1 MPRGINLFLMSLIL
15 IASMGAPLL
24 AASDDQGADE
34 RVKKEVLE
42 VENQLNQALL
52 HADSGALRR
61 IYTDDLA
68 YMNAGGEVMSKDQV
82 ISEFQSGEIKLLT
95 LGRDDIRLHVFGDAV
110 VLNGISTAA
119 LEYKGHVSYGPRRFT
134 NIYVKVDGKWRL
146 ASHNVSLI
154 TKK

>member
-1 MPRGINLFLMSLIL
+1 MRRAFELFLVLLIL
-15 IASMGAPLL
+15 IAPMRVPLI
-24 AASDDQGADE
+24 AADDSQSADE
-34 RVKKEVLE
+34 QAKKEVLE

-52 HADSGALRR
+52 HAAADALRR

-95 LGRDDIRLHVFGDAV
+95 LGRDDIRLHVFGGAV